1 MPLILAHDLGATGNK
16 ASLFDDQ
23 GRLVASHTEHYPVNY
38 AQHVTIPLPLLLEM
52 GNHPLSDQAIAEFN
66 RAARAA

>member
-1 MPLILAHDLGATGNK
+1 MPLILAHDLGTTGNK

-38 AQHVTIPLPLLLEM
+38 AQA
-52 GNHPLSDQAIAEFN
+52 G
-66 RAARAA
+66 